1 MVYYRKQQNQYR
13 KGNLPMEIP
22 IIPIPQGLDTKL
34 FALAP
39 GALKFLPQ
47 VLERSFPGKAAYL
60 IADDNTWLA
69 AGADAEKILTG
80 AGKIIAG
87 KYIFPGEKRIHPEY
101 SYCEMLAGIIPDDCV
116 PVAIGSGVINDLVKC
131 ASSLKNMRYC
141 CVPTACSVDGF
152 TAAGAALVVEGTKKT
167 VKCPPPLALCA
178 DTDILATA
186 PAEMFASGF
195 ADLLTKIPAGADWI
209 IADAVGEEPIRQDV
223 WELIQGNIR
232 RWVSDKDD
240 MLAVFDGLAA
250 TGYAMQMYQESR
262 PASGSEH
269 LFSHVWE
276 MEGLTKDGEEVSHGF
291 KVGVGLLAST
301 LLMEYILEH
310 SFEELLP
317 LMKAGLT
324 PEERAAEID
333 ELLKA
338 GCYGTQPKA
347 TAMGKFLHGEKLVQR
362 RQLIAD
368 VWLDMQKKVREKLIP
383 YNEMVEILKSAGC
396 PTTPAEIG
404 LSKEQFL
411 HGIKTAQ
418 LIRHRYTI
426 IDLLYELGLMDEAF
440 KKLEVMC

>member
-1 MVYYRKQQNQYR
+1 M
-13 KGNLPMEIP
+13 P
-22 IIPIPQGLDTKL
+22 IIPIPQGLDTEL

-47 VLERSFPGKAAYL
+47 VLEKAFPGKAAYL
-60 IADDNTWLA
+60 VADGNTWQA
-69 AGADAEKILTG
+69 AGADAEKILLN

-87 KYIFPGEKRIHPEY
+87 KYVFPGEKRIHPEY
-101 SYCEMLAGIIPDDCV
+101 SYCEMLAGIFPDGCV

-152 TAAGAALVVEGTKKT
+152 TAAGAALVVNGTKKT

-223 WELIQGNIR
+223 WELIQGNIN

-276 MEGLTKDGEEVSHGF
+276 MEGLTKDGEEISHGF

-310 SFEELLP
+310 SFEELVP
-317 LMKAGLT
+317 LMKPGIT
-324 PEERAAEID
+324 PEEREAEID

-338 GCYGTQPKA
+338 GCYGTQPKI
-347 TAMGKFLHGEKLVQR
+347 TAMGKFLYGEKLDER
-362 RQLIAD
+362 RKLIAE
-368 VWLDMQKKVREKLIP
+368 VWSGMQKKVREKLIP
-383 YNEMVEILKSAGC
+383 YPQMAEILKSAGC

-411 HGIKTAQ
+411 HGIKSAQ

-440 KKLEVMC
+440 KKLDVMC